1 MRTENPNMGVSS
13 ECAVD
18 HLRLAN
24 VSKSFSGVKVLDNV
38 SFTLKKGEVR
48 AFLGENGAGKS
59 TLMKILMGM
68 YNPDSGEL
76 FFEGKKIH
84 FTNPK
89 QAMDHGISMIH
100 QELNPIPDMSVAD
113 NVFLN
118 RETRIPWT
126 PFRDKRDVE
135 TKTRVL
141 LDRFR
146 MDINPK
152 ALIRSLTI
160 AQTQM
165 IEIIKA
171 VSCDARLVIMDE
183 PTSSLDGDETEKLF
197 SIIDELKKCGVA
209 IIYITHRLEE
219 IYRVADS
226 VTILC
231 DGRVTGNADINDLT
245 TNEIIARMVG
255 RELNEL
261 YPKVDANIGE
271 VVLEVKG
278 MTREGVFEDVNFQL
292 RRGEMLGFAG
302 LVGAGRS
309 EVMRAVF
316 GLDRYDRGEV
326 RLDGDRIAIRRAE
339 DAINNGFA
347 MLPEDRKDWG
357 LVGCRSI
364 LENASLASLRRYK
377 RAFLDK
383 KKERDA
389 VIRCM
394 ESLLLKYSNVN
405 NNVFS
410 LSGGNQQ
417 KVCLGKWL
425 LTNPRILIVD
435 EPTRGVD
442 VGAKAEIHRIL
453 STLASKGMA
462 VIIVSSDMPE
472 IIGMCDRILVM
483 SAGKITREVHRDEI
497 IRKEVTQENIL
508 ESALK
513 EMV

>member
-1 MRTENPNMGVSS
+1 MEQANY
-13 ECAVD
+13 
-18 HLRLAN
+18 HLHVNN
-24 VSKSFSGVKVLDNV
+24 VSKSFPGVKVLDNV

-68 YNPDSGEL
+68 YTPDSGEIL
-76 FFEGKKIH
+76 FEGKPIH

-89 QAMDHGISMIH
+89 QALDNGISMIH

-118 RETRIPWT
+118 RETRIPGT

-135 TKTRVL
+135 RRTQAL
-141 LDRFR
+141 LDQFK
-146 MDINPK
+146 MNINPK
-152 ALIRSLTI
+152 SLVRSLTI

-171 VSCDARLVIMDE
+171 VSCNARLVIMDE

-197 SIIDELKKCGVA
+197 SIIKELKKRDVA
-209 IIYITHRLEE
+209 VIYITHRLEE

-231 DGRVTGNADINDLT
+231 DGRITGNAGINDLT
-245 TNEIIARMVG
+245 EDQIIARMVG
-255 RELNEL
+255 RELAEL

-278 MTREGVFEDVNFQL
+278 LTKPGVFEDVNFQL
-292 RRGEMLGFAG
+292 RKGEMLGFAG

-309 EVMRAVF
+309 EIMRAVF
-316 GLDRYDRGEV
+316 GLDWFESGEIFIE
-326 RLDGDRIAIRRAE
+326 GKKTIIKNAE
-339 DAINNGFA
+339 AAINNGIA

-357 LVGCRSI
+357 LIGCRSI
-364 LENASLASLRRYK
+364 LENASLASLRRYR

-383 KKERDA
+383 KMERDE
-389 VIRCM
+389 VIACVK
-394 ESLLLKYSNVN
+394 SLTLKYTDIN

-417 KVCLGKWL
+417 KVVLGKWL

-442 VGAKAEIHRIL
+442 VGAKAEIHKIL

-462 VIIVSSDMPE
+462 IIIISSDMPE
-472 IIGMCDRILVM
+472 IIGMCDRILVV
-483 SAGKITREVHRDEI
+483 SSGRITREVHRDEI

-513 EMV
+513 EVAV

>member
-1 MRTENPNMGVSS
+1 MDKAKTDLREVPAES
-13 ECAVD
+13 C
-18 HLRLAN
+18 HLRLSN
-24 VSKSFSGVKVLDNV
+24 VSKSFSGVQVLHNV
-38 SFTLKKGEVR
+38 SFSLKKGEVR

-68 YNPDSGEL
+68 YQPDSGEI
-76 FFEGKKIH
+76 FFEGHKIH
-84 FTNPK
+84 FTNPE
-89 QAMDHGISMIH
+89 QAMEHGISMIH
-100 QELNPIPDMSVAD
+100 QELNPIPEMSVAD

-126 PFRDKRDVE
+126 PFRNKRDIE
-135 TKTRVL
+135 AKTKVL

-146 MDINPK
+146 MNIDPK
-152 ALIRSLTI
+152 ALIRTLTI

-171 VSCDARLVIMDE
+171 VSCNARLVIMDE
-183 PTSSLDGDETEKLF
+183 PTSSLDSDETEKLF
-197 SIIDELKKCGVA
+197 SIIDELKKSGVA

-231 DGRVTGNADINDLT
+231 DGRITGDAGINDLT
-245 TNEIIARMVG
+245 TDEIIAKMVG
-255 RELNEL
+255 RELDEL

-271 VVLEVKG
+271 VVLEAKG
-278 MTREGVFEDVNFQL
+278 LNKEGVFEDINFKL
-292 RRGEMLGFAG
+292 HRGEMLGFAG

-316 GLDRYDRGEV
+316 GLDRYDGGEIY
-326 RLDGDRIAIRRAE
+326 LDGKMTKFCRAE
-339 DAINNGFA
+339 DAINNGLA

-357 LVGCRSI
+357 LIGCRSI

-377 RAFLDK
+377 KAFIDK
-383 KKERDA
+383 KMEKEE
-389 VIRCM
+389 VLRCM
-394 ESLLLKYSNVN
+394 QSLLLKYSNVN
-405 NNVFS
+405 NNIFS

-417 KVCLGKWL
+417 KVVLGKWL

-462 VIIVSSDMPE
+462 IVIISSDMPE

-483 SAGKITREVHRDEI
+483 SAGKITREIHREEI
-497 IRKEVTQENIL
+497 IRNEVTQENIL

-513 EMV
+513 EIV